1 MGTKSMYQ
9 GGSVM
14 SNQQTMT
21 VLVQDSENKHLV
33 TRSNSVQVLQPS
45 DSQEL
50 ESALNLFVLASAT
63 GLPEIADIVRS
74 ANQKHHLRV
83 LFIREDIDPTWM
95 PQMFDRANLRVM
107 RNTLVHANSVVPKRV
122 MNAWTMGAQEQ
133 LIANATVIGDRLLVL
148 SCAMEK
154 LEVPFDSLPA
164 LKRISIDDRSTFTID
179 DDGSCLYWEDADI
192 HLDLESFR
200 CATDPEWKQKFDSLK
215 SEHNQVFGKAIATL
229 RKQHKLRQSDI
240 IGLSDRQVR
249 RIEQGEGSTKVD
261 TLRLFAQALGMELD
275 AYLDAVASAIVS
287 IPKEFNLK
295 SNVEKKELTSM
306 DDLRKLMGTENQAD
320 VSEATSNNECSNLG
334 EWN

>member
-1 MGTKSMYQ
+1 MPS
-9 GGSVM
+9 
-14 SNQQTMT
+14 QQLMT

-33 TRSNSVQVLQPS
+33 NRSNSVQVLHPS
-45 DSQEL
+45 DSQDL

-83 LFIREDIDPTWM
+83 LFIREDIDPIWM

-107 RNTLVHANSVVPKRV
+107 RNTLVHTNSVVPKRV

-133 LIANATVIGDRLLVL
+133 LIADATVIGDRLLVL

-164 LKRISIDDRSTFTID
+164 LKSISINDRSNFTID

-192 HLDLESFR
+192 HLDLEAFR
-200 CATDPEWKQKFDSLK
+200 YATDPEWKQKFEALK

-261 TLRLFAQALGMELD
+261 TLKLFAKAHGMDLD
-275 AYLDAVASAIVS
+275 DYLDAVASAITSV
-287 IPKEFNLK
+287 PEELNLA
-295 SNVEKKELTSM
+295 SNVEKKEPKSIN
-306 DDLRKLMGTENQAD
+306 DIRKLMGTEKQATINEA
-320 VSEATSNNECSNLG
+320 VSNSKCSNLG
-334 EWN
+334 E